1 MADWMNWLAAAGVLV
16 ILELLTGTFYLLM
29 IAVGLALGAG
39 AALLGWSA
47 PWQTLVAAVVG
58 IVATGVLHQS
68 PLGRPRPHRQPRYR
82 PERAGRCMAGRQGAR
97 GLSRR
102 AVGRA
107 TGTGRRG
114 ETGPLQD
121 RRDPGLSPDRRERV
135 IFFHLKAANGI

>member
-68 PLGRPRPHRQPRYR
+68 PLGRPAKRN
-82 PERAGRCMAGRQGAR
+82 AA
-97 GLSRR
+97 
-102 AVGRA
+102 
-107 TGTGRRG
+107 
-114 ETGPLQD
+114 
-121 RRDPGLSPDRRERV
+121 RDPNVNLDIGQSLQVDAWQADKARV
-135 IFFHLKAANGI
+135 AYRGAQWDVQLGPGAEAKPGRFKIVEIQGCHLIVANA

>member
-68 PLGRPRPHRQPRYR
+68 PLGRPPKRN
-82 PERAGRCMAGRQGAR
+82 AA
-97 GLSRR
+97 
-102 AVGRA
+102 
-107 TGTGRRG
+107 
-114 ETGPLQD
+114 
-121 RRDPGLSPDRRERV
+121 RDPNVNLDIGQSLQVDAWQADKARV
-135 IFFHLKAANGI
+135 AYRGAQWDVQLGPGAEAKPGRFKIVEIQGCHLIVANA